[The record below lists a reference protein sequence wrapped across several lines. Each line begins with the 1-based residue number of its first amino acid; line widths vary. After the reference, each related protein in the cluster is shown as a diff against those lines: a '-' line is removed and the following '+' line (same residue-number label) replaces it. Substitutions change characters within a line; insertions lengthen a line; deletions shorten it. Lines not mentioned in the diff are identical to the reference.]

1 MKKYFISL
9 LMCCLA
15 TMSFAQTVNSAG
27 DIIDY
32 KEVDGK
38 IIVTAMVNGKMG
50 DFALDLA
57 GHCTIMESEMSKFG
71 IDPDKKGKFAYKDFV
86 CRDYTPKYSVS
97 VGNISIGSI
106 VATMEANFFVIA
118 DEPYLKELGVVGTVD
133 ASLFKSVVFTID
145 ASRKK
150 ITITAPFRPPY
161 IKLDHRADSKLE
173 TGTTITFNVMID
185 NVPCNVTMDTWNSAL
200 LSLSAEDYA
209 KFSANKSASKNGVI
223 SMGYGKN
230 EAAKKQFS
238 ASSVSFVNSKMDNAT
253 VVENSSLKKSS
264 IGMDF
269 LREGIISFDNGR
281 GKVYFQPH
289 GMVSIDDSAML
300 PKEVPIESGKMN
312 AITANYFKENIF
324 DYTKGGKFKS
334 KSDKIYV
341 IDFWATWCGPCMK
354 MLPEMEK
361 MAAKYKDKIIFC
373 KVNADKEKQLCNAY
387 NITALPTIFIIPAG
401 GEPIVE
407 IGAMPDKVQAK
418 IEELLNNIK

>member
-1 MKKYFISL
+1 MRKYFISL
-9 LMCCLA
+9 LMCCLTA
-15 TMSFAQTVNSAG
+15 MSFAQTENSAG

-50 DFALDLA
+50 DFVLDVA
-57 GHCTIMESEMSKFG
+57 GHCTIMESEMAKFG
-71 IDPDKKGKFAYKDFV
+71 IDPDKKGKLTYKDFI
-86 CRDYTPKYSVS
+86 CRNYTPKSSVIVS
-97 VGNISIGSI
+97 NLTIGSI
-106 VATMEANFFVIA
+106 VSALDASFFVIV

-133 ASLFKSVVFTID
+133 LSIFKSMVLTID
-145 ASRKK
+145 VPRKK
-150 ITITAPFRPPY
+150 LTVTAPFRPPY
-161 IKLDHRADSKLE
+161 MKLDHRTESRLG
-173 TGTTITFNVMID
+173 TGTTVTFDVMID
-185 NVPCNVTMDTWNSAL
+185 NVACNVTLDTWNSAL
-200 LSLSAEDYA
+200 LSLTTADYA
-209 KFSANKSASKNGVI
+209 KFATEKAASKNGML
-223 SMGYGKN
+223 SSGFGKN
-230 EAAKKQFS
+230 TVAQKQFLS
-238 ASSVSFVNSKMDNAT
+238 PSLALINTKIKDAT
-253 VVENSSLKKSS
+253 VVENSSLKQSS
-264 IGMDF
+264 VGLDF
-269 LREGIISFDNGR
+269 LRHGILSFDNGK

-289 GMVSIDDSAML
+289 GMVAIDDSAML
-300 PKEVPIESGKMN
+300 PKDVKIENGKLN
-312 AITANYFKENIF
+312 PITAAYFKENIF

-361 MAAKYKDKIIFC
+361 MAAMYKDKIIFC

-407 IGAMPDKVQAK
+407 IGALPDKVQAK

>member
-1 MKKYFISL
+1 MY
-9 LMCCLA
+9 CLA
-15 TMSFAQTVNSAG
+15 TISFAQTENSAG

-50 DFALDLA
+50 NFALDMT
-57 GHCTIMESEMSKFG
+57 GHCTIMESEMAKFG
-71 IDPDKKGKFAYKDFV
+71 IDPDKKGKFSYKDFV
-86 CRDYTPKYSVS
+86 CRDYTPESSVS

-150 ITITAPFRPPY
+150 ITVTAPFRPPY
-161 IKLDHRADSKLE
+161 MKLDHRADSKLE

-209 KFSANKSASKNGVI
+209 KLSANKSASKNGVI

-238 ASSVSFVNSKMDNAT
+238 ASSVSFVNSKMDNVT

-264 IGMDF
+264 VGMDF
-269 LREGIISFDNGR
+269 LRKGVISFDNGK

-289 GMVSIDDSAML
+289 GMVSIDDSAIL
-300 PKEVPIESGKMN
+300 PKEVPIERGKMN
-312 AITANYFKENIF
+312 AITATYFKENIF

-334 KSDKIYV
+334 KSDTIYV

-361 MAAKYKDKIIFC
+361 MAAMYKDKIIFC

-401 GEPIVE
+401 GAPIVE
-407 IGAMPDKVQAK
+407 IGATPDKVHAK